1 MITYRLA
8 DIPVAFFHKYPP
20 RPVSLLDYKTE
31 EEPFFSCEVSD
42 AQIGQMA
49 DELRAL
55 RDDGAK
61 EPDPAF
67 CESFALYLAFAERL
81 PLYGGFLLHAA
92 FLSIDGVGVA
102 ILAPSGTGKSTLAM
116 NLVRLLGERVRIVNG
131 DKPPLRRRG
140 DTFFGYGTP
149 FCGKEGRYLRESAPL
164 KKLVFLQRAD
174 TDSIRKMKSAE
185 AFPRL
190 YEAVHPPKEPA
201 VLAHLPALL
210 SSLLGS
216 AECYEAALTKDE
228 SAAACVYQTLFE
240 MEDRS

>member
-1 MITYRLA
+1 MSTSFLRSLA
-8 DIPVAFFHKYPP
+8 AFFLFIGKPCTAPAAARKSAARADAPGYDTI
-20 RPVSLLDYKTE
+20 RP
-31 EEPFFSCEVSD
+31 
-42 AQIGQMA
+42 G
-49 DELRAL
+49 
-55 RDDGAK
+55 
-61 EPDPAF
+61 
-67 CESFALYLAFAERL
+67 
-81 PLYGGFLLHAA
+81 
-92 FLSIDGVGVA
+92 
-102 ILAPSGTGKSTLAM
+102 
-116 NLVRLLGERVRIVNG
+116 
-131 DKPPLRRRG
+131 
-140 DTFFGYGTP
+140 
-149 FCGKEGRYLRESAPL
+149 CGKEGRYLRESAPL

-216 AECYEAALTKDE
+216 AECYEAALTKNE